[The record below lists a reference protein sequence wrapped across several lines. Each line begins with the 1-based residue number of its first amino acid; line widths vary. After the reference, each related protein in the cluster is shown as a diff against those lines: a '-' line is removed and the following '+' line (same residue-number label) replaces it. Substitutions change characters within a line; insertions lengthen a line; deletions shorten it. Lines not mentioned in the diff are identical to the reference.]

1 MQVSLQGTLAE
12 RTLMKNRTILLFLVF
27 LLSATTL
34 IGCDRKVNTSSQQET
49 TISTVDETEVITTP
63 ETTIDIKNLESEL
76 SDITDKYNKINKI
89 YDDSLVATINQ
100 YCSNY
105 LSFKGNATDNIDK
118 ISDCVTRAY
127 MNTLKSQAG
136 HEQQKVDYQ
145 QSTGIEKKYYSDYSN
160 INGQINILALCSQ
173 TVTYNNKVKNI
184 KCAYE
189 FEMFL
194 DNNVWKINNVNSVM
208 TNISE

>member
-1 MQVSLQGTLAE
+1 MQVSLRGTLAE
-12 RTLMKNRTILLFLVF
+12 RKLMQKKTIILLMM
-27 LLSATTL
+27 LLLTATFL
-34 IGCDRKVNTSSQQET
+34 IGCNNELNTSSQQET

-127 MNTLKSQAG
+127 MNTLKSQVG

-145 QSTGIEKKYYSDYSN
+145 QSTGIEKIYYSDYSN
-160 INGQINILALCSQ
+160 ISGQIKILALCSQ

-194 DNNVWKINNVNSVM
+194 DNNVWKINNVNSVL

>member
-1 MQVSLQGTLAE
+1 
-12 RTLMKNRTILLFLVF
+12 
-27 LLSATTL
+27 
-34 IGCDRKVNTSSQQET
+34 
-49 TISTVDETEVITTP
+49 
-63 ETTIDIKNLESEL
+63 
-76 SDITDKYNKINKI
+76 
-89 YDDSLVATINQ
+89 
-100 YCSNY
+100 
-105 LSFKGNATDNIDK
+105 
-118 ISDCVTRAY
+118 
-127 MNTLKSQAG
+127 MNTLKSQVG
-136 HEQQKVDYQ
+136 HEQQKVEYQ
-145 QSTGIEKKYYSDYSN
+145 QSTGIEKIYYSDYSN

>member
-1 MQVSLQGTLAE
+1 MQVSLGGTLAE
-12 RTLMKNRTILLFLVF
+12 RKLMQKKTIILLMM
-27 LLSATTL
+27 LLLTATFL
-34 IGCDRKVNTSSQQET
+34 IGCNNELNTSSQQET

-89 YDDSLVATINQ
+89 YDDSLVTTINQ

-118 ISDCVTRAY
+118 ISDCITQGY

-145 QSTGIEKKYYSDYSN
+145 QSTGIEKIY
-160 INGQINILALCSQ
+160 
-173 TVTYNNKVKNI
+173 
-184 KCAYE
+184 
-189 FEMFL
+189 
-194 DNNVWKINNVNSVM
+194 
-208 TNISE
+208 

>member
-89 YDDSLVATINQ
+89 YFIHYHL
-100 YCSNY
+100 
-105 LSFKGNATDNIDK
+105 
-118 ISDCVTRAY
+118 
-127 MNTLKSQAG
+127 
-136 HEQQKVDYQ
+136 
-145 QSTGIEKKYYSDYSN
+145 
-160 INGQINILALCSQ
+160 
-173 TVTYNNKVKNI
+173 
-184 KCAYE
+184 
-189 FEMFL
+189 
-194 DNNVWKINNVNSVM
+194 
-208 TNISE
+208 